1 MNLDIKFVK
10 FSKNIIR
17 PYILNLNIKWQ
28 NLQFITYTFS
38 TLKYW
43 NYKIKRNYNK
53 ISYNNNYLNMN
64 NYYFKLLKG
73 FEKFYK
79 DNDSYSKI
87 IINEEK
93 KVNNINRN
101 NNNNN
106 NNKSNKIDIEQ
117 SILFII
123 TSLIGFIIFS
133 SIKNNN
139 NKITFQ
145 EFLSLYLSK
154 GLVEKIIIFNGEIGR
169 AYLKI
174 LPNELILT
182 KSSSNYDD
190 TQLSNSESTKLN
202 NINSKSKIIDFTIG
216 SLDSFERQ
224 VRDIQIHMGID
235 ILNHI
240 PIEFSKSILFHDFFK
255 NFIPTTL
262 GLLFTFLLLRIGSKS
277 LNNNN
282 PDKLFKMGRIQPIKI
297 KDIKSNIKFCDVA
310 GMKEAKNEIQEFVDF
325 LKEPKRYECLG
336 AKIPKG
342 ALLVGPP
349 GTGKTLLAKA
359 VAGEANVPFFSISG
373 SDFIEIFV
381 GIGPSRV
388 RDLFFQAQKNAPSI
402 IFIDEIDAIGKKRGI
417 GGFANSS
424 NDERENTLNQMLVEM
439 DGFTSKNGIIVLA
452 GTNRADI
459 LDPALTRP
467 GRFDRIIII
476 DKPDLQERKEIF
488 QVYLKPLKLNP
499 KLNID
504 ELSNRLSTL
513 SSGFTGSEIANIC
526 NEAAIFAARRNTI
539 NGIDIID
546 FEQAIERIIGGLKK
560 NNNYLSFNEKKIVSF
575 HEAGHTI
582 VGWFLKNTDPIL
594 KVSIVPRT
602 NGALGFA
609 QILPNEVNLY
619 TKDTLLDKLAVLLG
633 GRASEELFIGTI
645 TTGAIDDLQK
655 ATKIANDIILH
666 YGMNS
671 NIGLVSYSSINES
684 LGISNL
690 SNNSFYKPF
699 SEATAQIIDKEI
711 NSLLIEQFYR
721 AKKILKEKKDLVYK
735 LSNLL
740 IEKETLTI
748 EDIIECIG
756 PRIFDIDSNYS
767 KYIDYIPKIQ

>member
-1 MNLDIKFVK
+1 MNLDIRLVK
-10 FSKNIIR
+10 ISRNMIR

-28 NLQFITYTFS
+28 NLQIITYAFS

-43 NYKIKRNYNK
+43 NNRIKRNNNK
-53 ISYNNNYLNMN
+53 ISYNNNCNYLNMN
-64 NYYFKLLKG
+64 NNLKLPKG
-73 FEKFYK
+73 FERFNK
-79 DNDSYSKI
+79 DNDSYS
-87 IINEEK
+87 NTTTNEK
-93 KVNNINRN
+93 KKINNINRN
-101 NNNNN
+101 NN
-106 NNKSNKIDIEQ
+106 KSNKVDIEQ
-117 SILFII
+117 SILFMIS
-123 TSLIGFIIFS
+123 SLIGFIIYT
-133 SIKNNN
+133 SIRNNN

-154 GLVEKIIIFNGEIGR
+154 GLVERIIIFNGEIGR
-169 AYLKI
+169 AYLKS
-174 LPNELILT
+174 LPNELIHT
-182 KSSSNYDD
+182 KLSSNYDD
-190 TQLSNSESTKLN
+190 TQLSINSNSEYTKLN
-202 NINSKSKIIDFTIG
+202 NIRSKPKMIDFTIG

-240 PIEFSKSILFHDFFK
+240 PIEFSKSTLFHDFLR

-262 GLLFTFLLLRIGSKS
+262 GLLFTLSLLRIGSRS

-282 PDKLFKMGRIQPIKI
+282 PDKLFRMGRIQPIKI
-297 KDIKSNIKFCDVA
+297 KDIKSNVKFGNVA

-325 LKEPKRYECLG
+325 LKEPKRYEFLG

-417 GGFANSS
+417 GGFANNS
-424 NDERENTLNQMLVEM
+424 NDERENTLNQLLVEM
-439 DGFTSKNGIIVLA
+439 DGFTSKSGIIVLA

-459 LDPALTRP
+459 LDPALIRP

-488 QVYLKPLKLNP
+488 QVHLKPLKLNS

-539 NGIDIID
+539 DGIDIID

-560 NNNYLSFNEKKIVSF
+560 NNNYLSFNEKRIVSF

-594 KVSIVPRT
+594 KVSIIPRT

-609 QILPNEVNLY
+609 QILPSEVNLY

-655 ATKIANDIILH
+655 ATKIANDMILH

-671 NIGLVSYSSINES
+671 NIGLVSYFSMNES
-684 LGISNL
+684 LKISNL

-699 SEATAQIIDKEI
+699 SEATAQIIDKET

-721 AKKILKEKKDLVYK
+721 AKRILQEKKNLVYK

-748 EDIIECIG
+748 EDITECIG
-756 PRIFDIDSNYS
+756 PRIFDNDSNYS
-767 KYIDYIPKIQ
+767 KYIDYIPKTQ